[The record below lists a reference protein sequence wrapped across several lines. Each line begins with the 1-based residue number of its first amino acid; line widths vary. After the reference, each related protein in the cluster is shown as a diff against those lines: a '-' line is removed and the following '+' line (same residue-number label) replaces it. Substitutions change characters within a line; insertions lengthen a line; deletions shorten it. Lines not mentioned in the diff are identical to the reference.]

1 MVALHYIGSKKSLID
16 FIDSTIRK
24 RTTIKNK
31 IVCDLFSGT
40 SIVSLYFK
48 EHDAKKV
55 ISNDIQYYSYC
66 MAKALLVNK
75 EHLKFDKIL
84 TINKDNIQE
93 ISSIIN
99 SLKPKVGFITNNYS
113 PDSFYKC
120 GIERKYF
127 TVENAKK
134 IDSAMEY
141 IHSLK
146 NTITEDEFCY
156 LIASL
161 IESVD
166 KVSNIASVYGAFL
179 KSFKKNATNE
189 FIFRPIPLST
199 NKPDFIH
206 KVYNED
212 SNDLIKKINCDI
224 LYLDPPYNRRQYCS
238 NYHILETIAT
248 NIQGVPQ
255 GITGMITTDDKKS
268 KYCKKSTIEDVFVD
282 LINNANTKNIF
293 ISYNDEGFL
302 SKEQIIQVLN
312 KNFENCGIEE
322 KIYKRFKADSRKYK
336 DDTVKE
342 FIFWGENK
350 K

>member
-1 MVALHYIGSKKSLID
+1 MHYIGSKKNLIG
-16 FIDSTIRK
+16 FIDSTIKK
-24 RTTIKNK
+24 RTSIKNK
-31 IVCDLFSGT
+31 TVCDLFSGT
-40 SIVSLYFK
+40 GIVSLYFK
-48 EHDAKKV
+48 ENDAKKV

-66 MAKALLVNK
+66 MTKALLVNK
-75 EHLKFDKIL
+75 DFLKFNKIL
-84 TINKDNIQE
+84 NTNKNSIKE
-93 ISSIIN
+93 ISLIIN
-99 SLKPKVGFITNNYS
+99 SLKPKSGFITNNYS
-113 PDSFYKC
+113 PESFSTC

-127 TVENAKK
+127 TIENAKK
-134 IDSAMEY
+134 IDSSMEY

-146 NTITEDEFCY
+146 GSISEDEYCY
-156 LIASL
+156 LVASL

-189 FIFRPIPLST
+189 FLFRPIPIST
-199 NKPDFIH
+199 NKSNFTH
-206 KVYNED
+206 EAYNID

-248 NIQGVPQ
+248 NIQGIPK
-255 GITGMITTDDKKS
+255 GITGIITDDDKKS
-268 KYCKKSTIEDVFVD
+268 KYCRKSTIEDVFVE
-282 LINNANTKNIF
+282 LINNANTNSIF

-312 KNFENCGIEE
+312 RNFKDCGIDE
-322 KIYKRFKADSRKYK
+322 KVYKRFKADSRKYK

-342 FIFWGENK
+342 FIFWGKTK